1 MKRALYTPFLVC
13 LLTLSACN
21 DNSLPTSGQVEDRCA
36 LTLSFQPEGSISLQR
51 ANNNPLKTENGDV
64 TAIGV
69 CITGENHTA
78 YQGTSTTRYTF
89 NTYGTGYE
97 GTSIPG
103 NSSSPVTLYLTH
115 VPATIQAFH
124 PNTDVTEVSG
134 NNYTIPVTHIP
145 AEQTFTVATET
156 ATTGVGT
163 LKCTGAM
170 DYLYGSANDATGD
183 ATTITA
189 NNPNPSPTIYMHHA
203 LAKVV
208 FTIKCDANRVVDS
221 ENDYVKSIKLSS
233 SSGSPFLIAGDGT
246 DGTGGT
252 DAGTMQ
258 INNGTLAL
266 TSTTNELTFKPKAE
280 SDTQLIAAYS
290 DPASTPN
297 GIVACG
303 LVAPL
308 STAPGNDITI
318 TVTLGKKGND
328 PTYDRQYSAT
338 ATAFNVQWKKGM
350 CYTYN
355 LTLGNVLGSMSQ
367 TVSTN
372 WNEIAPDDT
381 PSVTPKE
388 IGISSMEELMAFAT
402 LWNANGLPKKED
414 GTTDNYSI
422 YEPYGWYE
430 TDASGKKVFTIKL
443 TQSFKVKLAAKATW
457 TPIGND
463 THPLTIPIDGQ
474 GWRITFD
481 LSGGAMAFSADSK
494 YVGIMGYTKS
504 SISNLRVLYPYFIDT
519 NNYNTVNSGNATYVG
534 TLAGKAEGDITN
546 CTVEVGGSTLTS
558 TPGTANENYYIG
570 GLVGHC
576 TGGIYNSAAYMAN
589 ITGATATI
597 QLVPTATV
605 TAYMGGLAGKADKG
619 VSNCYTNISD
629 LEFDDTANTSST
641 VSAGWLVGTTDADT
655 GAIFANDYYFA
666 GQIASNITATTQGT
680 KITEWANL
688 CQDLNNNITTAT
700 PSWAQWTEKKEE
712 TTEGVTGKTIGV
724 FLFNYRT
731 GK

>member
-1 MKRALYTPFLVC
+1 MKHPIYISLFVNSLLFSACAGDLPEPQAENTCILQLNFRQEGEATIVPTSRALT
-13 LLTLSACN
+13 
-21 DNSLPTSGQVEDRCA
+21 
-36 LTLSFQPEGSISLQR
+36 
-51 ANNNPLKTENGDV
+51 TENGELTD
-64 TAIGV
+64 IGL
-69 CITGENHTA
+69 CITKGDSHNN
-78 YQGTSTTRYTF
+78 YPGRGGTRYTF
-89 NTYGTGYE
+89 KTGTGGDGGLYE
-97 GTSIPG
+97 GDNTSA
-103 NSSSPVTLYLTH
+103 TTFYLVGEKAH
-115 VPATIQAFH
+115 IQAFY
-124 PNTDVTEVSG
+124 PSTSQVTETSSG
-134 NNYTIPVTHIP
+134 SGYTIPVTIP
-145 AEQTFTVATET
+145 STQTFTTSGNTLACNAT
-156 ATTGVGT
+156 
-163 LKCTGAM
+163 
-170 DYLYGSANDATGD
+170 DYLYGSAGEAIGNEDAIMVNHTD
-183 ATTITA
+183 
-189 NNPNPSPTIYMHHA
+189 PSPTIYMHHA

-208 FTIKCDANRVVDS
+208 FTIKCDANRIVDN

-233 SSGSPFLIAGDGT
+233 SSGSPFLTAG

-266 TSTTNELTFKPKAE
+266 TSTTNELTFKPNAE
-280 SDTQLIAAYS
+280 SDTQLIAAYNDPAS
-290 DPASTPN
+290 TPASTPN

-338 ATAFNVQWKKGM
+338 ATAFNVQWEKGM

-388 IGISSMEELMAFAT
+388 IGIGSMEELMAFAT

-430 TDASGKKVFTIKL
+430 TDATGKKVFTIKL
-443 TQSFKVKLAAKATW
+443 TQSFKVKLEAKATW

-463 THPLTIPIDGQ
+463 AHPLTIPIDGQ

-481 LSGGAMAFSADSK
+481 LSGGAMAFSAGSK
-494 YVGIMGYTKS
+494 YVGIIGYTQS
-504 SISNLRVLYPYFIDT
+504 SISNLRVLYPYFVDT

-558 TPGTANENYYIG
+558 TPGTENVTYYIG

-605 TAYMGGLAGKADKG
+605 TAYMGGLAGKAEKG

-641 VSAGWLVGTTDADT
+641 VSAGWLVGTGADA
-655 GAIFANDYYFA
+655 GATFANDYYFA
-666 GQIASNITATTQGT
+666 GKIAGNITATTQGT
-680 KITEWANL
+680 KITEWTGL
-688 CQDLNNNITTAT
+688 CQNLNNKITTAT

-712 TTEGVTGKTIGV
+712 TIEGVTDKTIGV